1 MSVLVVYASRHGAT
15 RGIAERIAAGIRD
28 HGELVTLQEA
38 SEDRPVTGYDGYVV
52 GSSVYLG
59 GWEQAATA
67 FVRRN
72 ADLLASGPLWLFA
85 SGPLGTEST
94 DEQGRDL
101 LRLSEPR
108 EFTEFRALRP
118 RGTQVFFGALEPGR
132 LGPGQRLLR
141 LLPGGRSLLPKGD
154 FRDWAEVDAWAD
166 AIVEQLASSS
176 SRAGEED

>member
-28 HGELVTLQEA
+28 HGELVTLRDA
-38 SEDRPVTGYDGYVV
+38 SDDRPVTGFDAYVV

-59 GWEQAATA
+59 KWEQEATA

-72 ADLLASGPLWLFA
+72 ADLLASRPLWFFA
-85 SGPLGTEST
+85 SGPLGTERT

-108 EFTEFRALRP
+108 EFAELRTLRP
-118 RGTQVFFGALEPGR
+118 RGTRVFFGALEPRR
-132 LGPGQRLLR
+132 LGPAQRMMR
-141 LLPGGRSLLPKGD
+141 LLPAGRSLLPKGD

-166 AIVEQLASSS
+166 AIVEELASPS
-176 SRAGEED
+176 SRAAEED